1 MKKIPIKLQ
10 RIIKRKRFSFNNTAD
25 ERNWRG
31 RLKINYRITWI
42 VAQGEDY
49 YESRSPFNPGYSPIS
64 VNVKVS
70 GKVETATNR
79 YDSKTNRLVDLKEV
93 VGKYKRQ
100 GGTMDGWNSYYNDP
114 YDSKWG
120 YQAHKKVRE
129 EIRSQVKDDIKNY
142 LKLMGIVS
150 ENRYDGIQVKNIS
163 WE

>member
-114 YDSKWG
+114 
-120 YQAHKKVRE
+120 
-129 EIRSQVKDDIKNY
+129 
-142 LKLMGIVS
+142 
-150 ENRYDGIQVKNIS
+150 
-163 WE
+163 